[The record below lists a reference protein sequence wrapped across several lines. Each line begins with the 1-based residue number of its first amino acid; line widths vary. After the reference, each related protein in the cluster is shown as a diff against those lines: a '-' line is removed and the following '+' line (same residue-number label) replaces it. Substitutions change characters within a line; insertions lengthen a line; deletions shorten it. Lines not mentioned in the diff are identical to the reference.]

1 MDVTALAAA
10 AVSILAPY
18 FTEAAEAAATKA
30 GELAP
35 EGAGRL
41 YHWLKD
47 KLVGHHANEALEDAR
62 AQPQDTDLQGA
73 LRVQLR
79 KALGSEPRLAEEL
92 AALLGEIS
100 PEPRGVAQAQCVS
113 GDGATGIQIAG
124 NGSVVHVR

>member
-10 AVSILAPY
+10 AVSVLAPY
-18 FTEAAEAAATKA
+18 FTEAAAKKA
-30 GELAP
+30 GELVP

-41 YHWLKD
+41 YRWLKD

-62 AQPQDTDLQGA
+62 TQPQDTDLQGA

-79 KALGSEPRLAEEL
+79 KALESEPRLAEEL
-92 AALLGEIS
+92 AALMGEIS
-100 PEPRGVAQAQCVS
+100 PEPRGGVQAQSVS

-124 NGSVVHVR
+124 NGNAVYVR